1 MEDLEESER
10 LWLRKMEEEKSS
22 SEILSHLLELMHSSN
37 LSKEK
42 AEKEFGLLLKI
53 LPLQLVNSPV
63 GKL

>member
-10 LWLRKMEEEKSS
+10 LWLRKMEDEKSS
-22 SEILSHLLELMHSSN
+22 SEILSHLLELMHNSN

-53 LPLQLVNSPV
+53 LPLQLVILSSW
-63 GKL
+63 

>member
-10 LWLRKMEEEKSS
+10 LWLRKMEEE
-22 SEILSHLLELMHSSN
+22 LELMHSSN

-53 LPLQLVNSPV
+53 LPLQLVILSSW
-63 GKL
+63 